1 VVILDHHLMRSV
13 EGEVWLDKL
22 SATVDKKVYCAADFM
37 DRPRQLLE
45 AKRVQLYEIVP
56 VPDGWHDDYAKGRV
70 STGEYSEALSNQD
83 VHDLNGNNGNDGV
96 GH

>member
-1 VVILDHHLMRSV
+1 MRSL
-13 EGEVWLDKL
+13 EGVDWLNEL
-22 SATVDKKVYCAADFM
+22 SAAVSKKVYCAADFM
-37 DRPRQLLE
+37 GSPRLLLE
-45 AKRVQLYEIVP
+45 AKRVQLYEKMP